1 MDKIISFVILALIV
15 FLGFKADDL
24 MDWAMDNI
32 PWIVVIFLI
41 ISAIIIAF
49 VVIKNLIS
57 NYELNTIKTK
67 KYVIKNLKVL
77 GFSLFVSLLILGVII
92 LNVLENT

>member
-15 FLGFKADDL
+15 FLSFKADDL
-24 MDWAMDNI
+24 MDWAMNNT
-32 PWIVVIFLI
+32 PWIVIGFLIFIGIFL
-41 ISAIIIAF
+41 F
-49 VVIKNLIS
+49 VMVIKDLIS
-57 NYELNTIKTK
+57 SYQQDPVKTK

>member
-15 FLGFKADDL
+15 FLSFKADDL
-24 MDWAMDNI
+24 MDWAMNNT
-32 PWIVVIFLI
+32 PWIVLGFLIFIGIFL
-41 ISAIIIAF
+41 F
-49 VVIKNLIS
+49 VMVIKDLIS
-57 NYELNTIKTK
+57 SYQQDPVKTK